1 MRLIYPDPN
10 WVPDTTPS
18 ALQIL
23 QNVDAFGQ
31 LGVNVC
37 LLTPKS
43 RNGLL
48 PDKVLGRPL
57 PASITTKTIS
67 DLRRRWFFPSSSNKP
82 FYLLATRWISQQR
95 NCVLLVRNLKMA
107 EYLLR
112 AGVRQPLFFETH
124 EVFAQTFREEKKPMS
139 RTDENKLLA
148 LTAREAFVYRNCK
161 GMIALTQLLA
171 DDIHSHYDIKT
182 PIHVAPDGFDAEL
195 SARSA
200 KPIANSLPVLLYLGS
215 LHPWKGVDMLVRVMQ
230 YVKTAQLRIVGGVP
244 ARIAQLSSLAKSL
257 RVDHRIAFLGPVDPI
272 KRFDII
278 AAADICLLPS
288 SDTSIGSRFTS
299 PLKLFEYLAMGKPI
313 VTSNLPAIREILTNG
328 ENALLVE
335 FGDEEK
341 FGSAINLL
349 LSNPELRLRV
359 GTNAK
364 ALSRRYTWKVRA
376 QGILDFMRQ
385 VAPTQ

>member
-278 AAADICLLPS
+278 AAADICLLP
-288 SDTSIGSRFTS
+288 
-299 PLKLFEYLAMGKPI
+299 
-313 VTSNLPAIREILTNG
+313 
-328 ENALLVE
+328 
-335 FGDEEK
+335 
-341 FGSAINLL
+341 
-349 LSNPELRLRV
+349 
-359 GTNAK
+359 
-364 ALSRRYTWKVRA
+364 
-376 QGILDFMRQ
+376 
-385 VAPTQ
+385 

>member
-1 MRLIYPDPN
+1 MERSGHVGSRDA
-10 WVPDTTPS
+10 VRQDRS
-18 ALQIL
+18 AQ
-23 QNVDAFGQ
+23 
-31 LGVNVC
+31 
-37 LLTPKS
+37 
-43 RNGLL
+43 
-48 PDKVLGRPL
+48 
-57 PASITTKTIS
+57 
-67 DLRRRWFFPSSSNKP
+67 
-82 FYLLATRWISQQR
+82 
-95 NCVLLVRNLKMA
+95 NCV
-107 EYLLR
+107 
-112 AGVRQPLFFETH
+112 
-124 EVFAQTFREEKKPMS
+124 
-139 RTDENKLLA
+139 
-148 LTAREAFVYRNCK
+148 
-161 GMIALTQLLA
+161 
-171 DDIHSHYDIKT
+171 
-182 PIHVAPDGFDAEL
+182 
-195 SARSA
+195 
-200 KPIANSLPVLLYLGS
+200 
-215 LHPWKGVDMLVRVMQ
+215 
-230 YVKTAQLRIVGGVP
+230 GVP

-313 VTSNLPAIREILTNG
+313 VSSNLPAIREILTNG